1 MSIPTS
7 KILKANKSLVA
18 TASLKH
24 MSPEYENKQQQSVS
38 LVINN
43 NSSPDLTKAVA
54 YPDVDAAQST
64 TTNNET
70 PQTQNHRFSG
80 SAEPQVSHFDLESD
94 NPYRNLQARDLA
106 SAEANTKDLQS
117 LISEKDNV
125 IKAQAIIIDMFQNN
139 PLIVNKYII
148 ATEETLVEL
157 IKLLTGAE
165 TVEIE
170 LADLECSCTTPKY
183 AVIKKIFL
191 TVKGE
196 IYSIELCPA
205 VIRLFETYKISL
217 ALVSL

>member
-18 TASLKH
+18 TANLKH
-24 MSPEYENKQQQSVS
+24 MSPDFDNKQQQSVS

-43 NSSPDLTKAVA
+43 NSSPDLSKTVT
-54 YPDVDAAQST
+54 YPDIDAQQST
-64 TTNNET
+64 TKDET
-70 PQTQNHRFSG
+70 TQT
-80 SAEPQVSHFDLESD
+80 QVSHFDLDSD
-94 NPYRNLQARDLA
+94 NPYKNLPTRDLA
-106 SAEANTKDLQS
+106 TAETNTKDLES

-125 IKAQAIIIDMFQNN
+125 IKAQSIIIDMMMNN
-139 PLIVNKYII
+139 PLIINKYII
-148 ATEETLVEL
+148 ATEETLAEL

-165 TVEIE
+165 IVEIE
-170 LADLECSCTTPKY
+170 LADIECSCTTPKY

-217 ALVSL
+217 SLVSI

>member
-18 TASLKH
+18 TANLKH
-24 MSPEYENKQQQSVS
+24 MSPDFDNKQQQSVS

-43 NSSPDLTKAVA
+43 NSSPDLSKTVS
-54 YPDVDAAQST
+54 YPDIDAQQST
-64 TTNNET
+64 TKDET
-70 PQTQNHRFSG
+70 TQT
-80 SAEPQVSHFDLESD
+80 QVSHFDLDSD
-94 NPYRNLQARDLA
+94 NPYKNLPTRDLA
-106 SAEANTKDLQS
+106 SAETNTKDLES

-125 IKAQAIIIDMFQNN
+125 IKAQAIIIDMMMNN
-139 PLIVNKYII
+139 PLIINKYII

-165 TVEIE
+165 IVEIE
-170 LADLECSCTTPKY
+170 LADIECSCTTPKY

-217 ALVSL
+217 TLVSI

>member
-18 TASLKH
+18 TANLKH
-24 MSPEYENKQQQSVS
+24 MSPDFDNKQQQSVS

-43 NSSPDLTKAVA
+43 NSSPDLSKTVT
-54 YPDVDAAQST
+54 YPDIDAQQST
-64 TTNNET
+64 TKDET
-70 PQTQNHRFSG
+70 TQT
-80 SAEPQVSHFDLESD
+80 QVSHFDLDSD
-94 NPYRNLQARDLA
+94 NPYKNLPTRDLA
-106 SAEANTKDLQS
+106 TAETNTKDLES

-125 IKAQAIIIDMFQNN
+125 IKAQSIIIDMMMNN
-139 PLIVNKYII
+139 PLIINKYII
-148 ATEETLVEL
+148 ATEETLAEL

-165 TVEIE
+165 IVEIE
-170 LADLECSCTTPKY
+170 LADIECSCTTPKY

>member
-18 TASLKH
+18 TANLKH
-24 MSPEYENKQQQSVS
+24 MSPDFDNKQQQSVS

-43 NSSPDLTKAVA
+43 NSSPDLSKAVA
-54 YPDVDAAQST
+54 YPDVDAVQK
-64 TTNNET
+64 TNDEAT
-70 PQTQNHRFSG
+70 QT
-80 SAEPQVSHFDLESD
+80 QVSHFSLDSD
-94 NPYRNLQARDLA
+94 NPYKNLPTRDLA
-106 SAEANTKDLQS
+106 SAETNTKDLES

-125 IKAQAIIIDMFQNN
+125 IKAQSIIIDMMMNN
-139 PLIVNKYII
+139 PLIINKYII
-148 ATEETLVEL
+148 ATQETLAEL

-165 TVEIE
+165 IVEIE
-170 LADLECSCTTPKY
+170 LADIECSCTNPKY

-205 VIRLFETYKISL
+205 VIKAFETYKISL

>member
-18 TASLKH
+18 TANLKH
-24 MSPEYENKQQQSVS
+24 MSPDFDNKQQQSVN

-43 NSSPDLTKAVA
+43 NSSPDLSKAVA
-54 YPDVDAAQST
+54 YPDVDAVQK
-64 TTNNET
+64 TNDEAT
-70 PQTQNHRFSG
+70 QT
-80 SAEPQVSHFDLESD
+80 QVSHFSLDSD
-94 NPYRNLQARDLA
+94 NPYKNLPTRDLA
-106 SAEANTKDLQS
+106 SAETNTKDLES

-125 IKAQAIIIDMFQNN
+125 IKAQSIIIDMMMNN
-139 PLIVNKYII
+139 PLIINKYII
-148 ATEETLVEL
+148 ATQETLAEL

-165 TVEIE
+165 IVEIE
-170 LADLECSCTTPKY
+170 LADIECSCTTPKY

>member
-1 MSIPTS
+1 MTIPTS

-18 TASLKH
+18 TANLKH
-24 MSPEYENKQQQSVS
+24 MSPDFDNKQQQSVN

-43 NSSPDLTKAVA
+43 NSSPDLSKAVA
-54 YPDVDAAQST
+54 YPDVDAVQ
-64 TTNNET
+64 TTNDEAT
-70 PQTQNHRFSG
+70 QT
-80 SAEPQVSHFDLESD
+80 QVSHFSLDSD
-94 NPYRNLQARDLA
+94 NPYKNLPTRDLA
-106 SAEANTKDLQS
+106 SAETNTKDLES

-125 IKAQAIIIDMFQNN
+125 IKAQSIIIDMMMNN
-139 PLIVNKYII
+139 PLIINKYII
-148 ATEETLVEL
+148 ATEETLAEL

-165 TVEIE
+165 IVEIE
-170 LADLECSCTTPKY
+170 LADIECSCTTPKY

-217 ALVSL
+217 ALVSI

>member
-18 TASLKH
+18 TANLKH
-24 MSPEYENKQQQSVS
+24 MSPDFDNKQQQSVS

-43 NSSPDLTKAVA
+43 NSSPDLSKAVA
-54 YPDVDAAQST
+54 YPDVDAVQK
-64 TTNNET
+64 TNDEAT
-70 PQTQNHRFSG
+70 QT
-80 SAEPQVSHFDLESD
+80 QVSHFSLDSD
-94 NPYRNLQARDLA
+94 NPYKNLPTRDLA
-106 SAEANTKDLQS
+106 SAETNTKDLES

-125 IKAQAIIIDMFQNN
+125 IKAQSIIIDMMMNN
-139 PLIVNKYII
+139 PLIINKYII
-148 ATEETLVEL
+148 ATQETLAEL

-165 TVEIE
+165 IVEIE
-170 LADLECSCTTPKY
+170 LADIECSCTTPKY

>member
-18 TASLKH
+18 TANLKH
-24 MSPEYENKQQQSVS
+24 MSPDFDNKQQQSVS

-43 NSSPDLTKAVA
+43 NSSPDLSKAVA
-54 YPDVDAAQST
+54 YPDVDAVQK
-64 TTNNET
+64 TNDEAT
-70 PQTQNHRFSG
+70 QT
-80 SAEPQVSHFDLESD
+80 QVSHFSLDSD
-94 NPYRNLQARDLA
+94 N
-106 SAEANTKDLQS
+106 AETNTKDLES

-125 IKAQAIIIDMFQNN
+125 IKAQSIIIDMMMNN
-139 PLIVNKYII
+139 PLIINKYII
-148 ATEETLVEL
+148 ATQETLSEL

-170 LADLECSCTTPKY
+170 LADIECSCTNPKY

>member
-18 TASLKH
+18 TANLKH
-24 MSPEYENKQQQSVS
+24 MSPDFDNKQQQSVN

-43 NSSPDLTKAVA
+43 NSSPDLSKAVA
-54 YPDVDAAQST
+54 YPDVDAVQ
-64 TTNNET
+64 TTNDEAT
-70 PQTQNHRFSG
+70 QT
-80 SAEPQVSHFDLESD
+80 QVSHFSLDSD
-94 NPYRNLQARDLA
+94 NPYKNLPTRDLA
-106 SAEANTKDLQS
+106 SAETNTKDLES

-125 IKAQAIIIDMFQNN
+125 IKAQAIIIDMMMNN
-139 PLIVNKYII
+139 PLIINKYII
-148 ATEETLVEL
+148 ATQETLAEL

-165 TVEIE
+165 IVEIE
-170 LADLECSCTTPKY
+170 LDDIECSCTTPKY

>member
-1 MSIPTS
+1 MTIPTS

-18 TASLKH
+18 TANLKH
-24 MSPEYENKQQQSVS
+24 MSPDFDNKQQQSVN

-43 NSSPDLTKAVA
+43 NSSPDLSKAVA
-54 YPDVDAAQST
+54 YPDVDAVQK
-64 TTNNET
+64 TNDEAT
-70 PQTQNHRFSG
+70 QT
-80 SAEPQVSHFDLESD
+80 QVSHFSLDSD
-94 NPYRNLQARDLA
+94 NPYKNLPTRDLA
-106 SAEANTKDLQS
+106 TAETNTKDLES

-125 IKAQAIIIDMFQNN
+125 IKAQSIIIDMMMNN
-139 PLIVNKYII
+139 PLIINKYII
-148 ATEETLVEL
+148 ATQETLAEL

-170 LADLECSCTTPKY
+170 LADIECSCTTPKY

-205 VIRLFETYKISL
+205 VIKAFETYKISL

>member
-64 TTNNET
+64 TSNNET
-70 PQTQNHRFSG
+70 PQT
-80 SAEPQVSHFDLESD
+80 QVSHFDLESD
-94 NPYRNLQARDLA
+94 NPYKNLQTRDLA

-217 ALVSL
+217 MLVSI

>member
-1 MSIPTS
+1 MTIPTS

-18 TASLKH
+18 TANLKH
-24 MSPEYENKQQQSVS
+24 MSPDFDNKQQQSVN

-43 NSSPDLTKAVA
+43 NSSPDLSKAVA
-54 YPDVDAAQST
+54 YPDVDAVQ
-64 TTNNET
+64 TTNDEAT
-70 PQTQNHRFSG
+70 QT
-80 SAEPQVSHFDLESD
+80 QVSHFSLDSD
-94 NPYRNLQARDLA
+94 NPYKNLPTRDLA
-106 SAEANTKDLQS
+106 TAETNTKDLES

-125 IKAQAIIIDMFQNN
+125 IKAQSIIIDMMMNN
-139 PLIVNKYII
+139 PLIINKYII
-148 ATEETLVEL
+148 ATQETLAEL
-157 IKLLTGAE
+157 IKLLTGAD

-170 LADLECSCTTPKY
+170 LSDIECSCTAPKY

-205 VIRLFETYKISL
+205 VIKAFETYKISL

>member
-1 MSIPTS
+1 MTIPTS

-18 TASLKH
+18 TANLKH
-24 MSPEYENKQQQSVS
+24 MSPDFDNKQQQSVN

-43 NSSPDLTKAVA
+43 NSSPDLSKAVA
-54 YPDVDAAQST
+54 YPDVDAVQ
-64 TTNNET
+64 TTNDEAT
-70 PQTQNHRFSG
+70 QT
-80 SAEPQVSHFDLESD
+80 QVSHFSLDSD
-94 NPYRNLQARDLA
+94 NPYKNLPTRDLA
-106 SAEANTKDLQS
+106 SAETNTKDLES

-125 IKAQAIIIDMFQNN
+125 IKAQSIIIDMMMNN
-139 PLIVNKYII
+139 PLIINKYII
-148 ATEETLVEL
+148 ATQETLAEL

-170 LADLECSCTTPKY
+170 LADIECSCTTPKY

-205 VIRLFETYKISL
+205 VIKAFETYKISL

>member
-18 TASLKH
+18 TANLKH
-24 MSPEYENKQQQSVS
+24 MSPDFDNKQQQSVS

-43 NSSPDLTKAVA
+43 NSSPDLSKTVT
-54 YPDVDAAQST
+54 YPDIDAQQST
-64 TTNNET
+64 TKDET
-70 PQTQNHRFSG
+70 TQT
-80 SAEPQVSHFDLESD
+80 QVSHFDLDSD
-94 NPYRNLQARDLA
+94 NPYKNLPTRDLA
-106 SAEANTKDLQS
+106 TAETNTKDLES

-125 IKAQAIIIDMFQNN
+125 IKAQSIIIDMMMNN
-139 PLIVNKYII
+139 PLIINKYII
-148 ATEETLVEL
+148 ATEETLAEL

-165 TVEIE
+165 IVEIE
-170 LADLECSCTTPKY
+170 LADIECSCTTPKY

-217 ALVSL
+217 ALVSI